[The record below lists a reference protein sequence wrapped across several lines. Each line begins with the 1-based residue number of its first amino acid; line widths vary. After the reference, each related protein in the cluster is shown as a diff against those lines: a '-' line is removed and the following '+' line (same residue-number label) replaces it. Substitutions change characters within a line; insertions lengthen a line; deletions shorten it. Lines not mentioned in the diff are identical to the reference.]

1 MSKETEPLLAQRLK
15 NVLEVYIHLPS
26 MSQMAYWDK
35 HYSDVPA
42 EIRYTDMAAA
52 QEKLDSLLKIED
64 FRYVY
69 EQLPVDIQSCLP
81 IYMTAEEDL
90 RYIQAE
96 EPEYDMTA

>member
-26 MSQMAYWDK
+26 VSQMAYWDK

-52 QEKLDSLLKIED
+52 HEKLESLKMIESFRKI
-64 FRYVY
+64 Y